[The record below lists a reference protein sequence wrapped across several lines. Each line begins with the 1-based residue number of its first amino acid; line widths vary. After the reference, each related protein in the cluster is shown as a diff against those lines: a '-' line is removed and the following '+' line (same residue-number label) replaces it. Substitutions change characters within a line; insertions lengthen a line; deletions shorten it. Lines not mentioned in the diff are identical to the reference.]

1 MRRIVEQLVDDLSG
15 EPIGEGEGS
24 TVTFGLDGTSY
35 EIDLSAE
42 NARAL
47 REALAPYI
55 EAGRPLRRAAAQGA
69 GRARRSGSSTA
80 AATGGAAKWSAG
92 YATVREWAQAN
103 GIPVSPRGRVA
114 DDVMRAFED
123 AHR

>member
-35 EIDLSAE
+35 EIDLSAG
-42 NARAL
+42 NAQAL

-55 EAGRPLRRAAAQGA
+55 AAGRPLRRTAAQGA
-69 GRARRSGSSTA
+69 GRARRGASSGA
-80 AATGGAAKWSAG
+80 AAGGAAKWSAG